1 MARVEEVVL
10 HLKKVEVTITTDK
23 ERVEEVEIEVPAAA
37 NDYVVDEI
45 VEFAKFITE
54 VANKK
59 SDVVIDENNMMAI
72 SFLS

>member
-45 VEFAKFITE
+45 VKYDEFITK
-54 VANKK
+54 VATKK
-59 SDVVIDENNMMAI
+59 LDVVIDENLY
-72 SFLS
+72 LS